1 MNLNVT
7 AKLKNLANFEITQAK
22 ILSLRNSVVLVA
34 AKKVRDSTT
43 CLHEKVGIKKDILKS
58 AVTSNKSY
66 LQSVHGG

>member
-1 MNLNVT
+1 MTNFS
-7 AKLKNLANFEITQAK
+7 LKNVLGLNRSILK